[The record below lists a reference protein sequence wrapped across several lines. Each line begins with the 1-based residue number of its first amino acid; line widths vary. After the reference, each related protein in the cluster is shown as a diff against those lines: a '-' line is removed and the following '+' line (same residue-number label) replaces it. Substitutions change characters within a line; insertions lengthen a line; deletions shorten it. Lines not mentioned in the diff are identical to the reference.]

1 MSKRGRKPPKHEP
14 LICTGCGAGPIVRVG
29 DVRDDDKLV
38 LCGCGA
44 AWNLDLISAR
54 LPKWAEQLKE

>member
-14 LICTGCGAGPIVRVG
+14 LICTGCGDPLRLKDGRPLRCA
-29 DVRDDDKLV
+29 
-38 LCGCGA
+38 CGQ
-44 AWNLDLISAR
+44 AWNLDLVRDR